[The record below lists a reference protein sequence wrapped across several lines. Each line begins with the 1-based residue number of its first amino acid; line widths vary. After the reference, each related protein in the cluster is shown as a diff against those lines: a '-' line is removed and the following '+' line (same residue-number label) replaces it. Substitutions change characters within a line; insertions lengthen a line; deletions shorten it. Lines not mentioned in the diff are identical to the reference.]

1 MQKLFFF
8 DLETTGLDSKT
19 CAIHQIAGKVIIDG
33 EVMESFNINVRPFEG
48 AVIEDAALEVGH
60 VTKEQIMGYQSMEA
74 GYNQLMRIL
83 DRYVN
88 KYDKKDKFF
97 IAGYNIAVFDV
108 PFLREFFIMNGN
120 NFYGSYFWSVPL
132 DIIILAGAKLM
143 NIRPAM
149 ADFKQGTV
157 AKQLGI
163 LVKEDSLHDAMYD
176 IDICYEIYKRVM
188 DNGAPMTLIEGF
200 DF

>member
-8 DLETTGLDSKT
+8 DLETTGLDPET

-33 EVMESFNINVRPFEG
+33 KVMESFNIKVRPFEG
-48 AVIEDAALEVGH
+48 AVIDDVALEVGH
-60 VTKEQIMGYQSMEA
+60 VTKEQIMSYQPMEA
-74 GYNQLMRIL
+74 AYAQLMKKL
-83 DRYVN
+83 DYYIN

-108 PFLREFFIMNGN
+108 PFLRKFFLRNDN

-143 NIRPAM
+143 GIRPAM
-149 ADFKQGTV
+149 VDFKQGTV

-176 IDICYEIYKRVM
+176 IDICYEIYKKVM
-188 DNGAPMTLIEGF
+188 DDGAPMTLIEDF